1 MYEVEIV
8 RELNLDKS
16 CIKIDSSFIVG
27 TLLIKNIIS
36 LENFIKVNNKKKDNY
51 RDYLCIDIVNDELV
65 YKIVDKEPDGY
76 NVFTIRDDGSINLNT
91 SVPYNKITKLT
102 DAISKDIESEKEV
115 KYEEYLKLTTFS
127 LEVVEHVHKTLL
139 AKKWVSEYVQT
150 KDSIIAKDVIDYD
163 KIGIPKDYIYKEYY
177 LEENSRLLRYIDEI
191 AKHTRFENISS
202 SVMYICRAFSKLCS
216 FLPEKRFYSNKLRY
230 TNNTFSKGV
239 LDKIYV
245 NYEEKFITETIRVYE
260 NYSSANEYIK
270 VIINP
275 ILDCLLKHR
284 HTERSNLTVII
295 TKFILDIVNNLDF
308 IDITTK
314 QGKSIKMLTYD
325 FLLMHVDNKVMD
337 TVANR
342 VSGGRLP
349 DRGDDSYIILVG
361 NMYIAMDSISKM
373 LFKGDVISIDTL
385 KHHSLES
392 DILKSFLDTLEL
404 KIEIKD

>member
-1 MYEVEIV
+1 MYDVEIV
-8 RELNLDKS
+8 KELNLDKS

-36 LENFIKVNNKKKDNY
+36 LENFIKVNNKKEDNY

-102 DAISKDIESEKEV
+102 DAISKDIESGKEV

-139 AKKWVSEYVQT
+139 AKKWVSEYIQT

-216 FLPEKRFYSNKLRY
+216 FLPEKRFYSNELRY

-239 LDKIYV
+239 LDKTYV

-295 TKFILDIVNNLDF
+295 TKFILDIVNNLDS

-314 QGKSIKMLTYD
+314 QGKSIKMLTYN

-361 NMYIAMDSISKM
+361 NMYIAMNSISKM
-373 LFKGDVISIDTL
+373 LFKGDVISIDAL

>member
-1 MYEVEIV
+1 MCEVKILK
-8 RELNLDKS
+8 ELNLDKS

-27 TLLIKNIIS
+27 TLFIKNIIS
-36 LENFIKVNNKKKDNY
+36 LENFIKVNNKKENNY

-139 AKKWVSEYVQT
+139 AKKWVSEYIQT

-202 SVMYICRAFSKLCS
+202 SVMYICKAFSKLCS
-216 FLPEKRFYSNKLRY
+216 FLPEKRFYSNELRY

-239 LDKIYV
+239 LDKTYV
-245 NYEEKFITETIRVYE
+245 NYEEKFITETMRVYE

-284 HTERSNLTVII
+284 HTERSNLTVTI

-342 VSGGRLP
+342 ISGGRLP
-349 DRGDDSYIILVG
+349 DRDDVSYINLVG
-361 NMYIAMDSISKM
+361 NMYIAMYSISKM
-373 LFKGDVISIDTL
+373 LFKGDFISIDTL
-385 KHHSLES
+385 KHHRLES
-392 DILKSFLDTLEL
+392 DILKSFLDALEL

>member
-1 MYEVEIV
+1 MCEVKILK
-8 RELNLDKS
+8 ELNLDKS

-27 TLLIKNIIS
+27 TLFIKNIIS
-36 LENFIKVNNKKKDNY
+36 LENFIKVNNKKENNY

-139 AKKWVSEYVQT
+139 AKKWVSEYIQT

-202 SVMYICRAFSKLCS
+202 SVMYICKAFSKLCS
-216 FLPEKRFYSNKLRY
+216 FLPEKRFYSNELRY

-239 LDKIYV
+239 LDKTYV
-245 NYEEKFITETIRVYE
+245 NYEEKFITETMRVYE
-260 NYSSANEYIK
+260 NYSSANEYVK

-284 HTERSNLTVII
+284 HTERSNLTVTI

-342 VSGGRLP
+342 ISGGRLP
-349 DRGDDSYIILVG
+349 DRDDVSYINLVG
-361 NMYIAMDSISKM
+361 NMYIAMYSISKM
-373 LFKGDVISIDTL
+373 LFKGDFISIDTL
-385 KHHSLES
+385 KHHRLES
-392 DILKSFLDTLEL
+392 DILKSFLDALEL

>member
-8 RELNLDKS
+8 KELNLDKS
-16 CIKIDSSFIVG
+16 CIKIDGSFIVG

-102 DAISKDIESEKEV
+102 GAISKDIESGKEV

-139 AKKWVSEYVQT
+139 AKKWVSEYIQT

-202 SVMYICRAFSKLCS
+202 SVMYICKAFSKLCS
-216 FLPEKRFYSNKLRY
+216 FLPEKRFYSNELRY

-239 LDKIYV
+239 LDKTYV
-245 NYEEKFITETIRVYE
+245 NYEEKFITETMRVYE

-325 FLLMHVDNKVMD
+325 FLLMHVDNKVIN

-342 VSGGRLP
+342 MSCGSLP
-349 DRGDDSYIILVG
+349 DRIDDNYIILVSD
-361 NMYIAMDSISKM
+361 MYIAMNSISKM

-385 KHHSLES
+385 KHHRLDS
-392 DILKSFLDTLEL
+392 DILKSFLDALEL

>member
-1 MYEVEIV
+1 MYDVEIV
-8 RELNLDKS
+8 KELNLDKS

-36 LENFIKVNNKKKDNY
+36 LENFIKVNNKKEDNY

-102 DAISKDIESEKEV
+102 DAISKDIESGKEV

-139 AKKWVSEYVQT
+139 AKKWVSEYIQT

-216 FLPEKRFYSNKLRY
+216 FLPEKRFYSNELRY

-239 LDKIYV
+239 LDKTYV

-295 TKFILDIVNNLDF
+295 TKFILDIVNNLDS

-314 QGKSIKMLTYD
+314 QGKSIKML
-325 FLLMHVDNKVMD
+325 K
-337 TVANR
+337 
-342 VSGGRLP
+342 
-349 DRGDDSYIILVG
+349 
-361 NMYIAMDSISKM
+361 
-373 LFKGDVISIDTL
+373 
-385 KHHSLES
+385 
-392 DILKSFLDTLEL
+392 
-404 KIEIKD
+404 

>member
-1 MYEVEIV
+1 MYDVEILK
-8 RELNLDKS
+8 ELNLDKS

-27 TLLIKNIIS
+27 TLFIKNIIT
-36 LENFIKVNNKKKDNY
+36 LENFIKVNTKKVFY
-51 RDYLCIDIVNDELV
+51 GDYLCIDIVGNDV
-65 YKIVDKEPDGY
+65 IYKIVDKEPDGY
-76 NVFTIRDDGSINLNT
+76 NVFTITDDGNINLNIT
-91 SVPYNKITKLT
+91 VPYNSISKLK
-102 DAISKDIESEKEV
+102 DAISNDMKSGKEIN
-115 KYEEYLKLTTFS
+115 YEEYLKLTTFS

-139 AKKWVSEYVQT
+139 AKKWVSEYIQT

-202 SVMYICRAFSKLCS
+202 SVMYICKAFSKLCS
-216 FLPEKRFYSNKLRY
+216 FLPEKRFYSNELRY

-284 HTERSNLTVII
+284 HTERSNLTVTI

-337 TVANR
+337 TVSSR

-385 KHHSLES
+385 KHHRSS
-392 DILKSFLDTLEL
+392 GILKSFLDTLEL